1 MKAQSRRRSVRA
13 CAPSAA
19 NTAPLAASKF
29 APGHR
34 AGAPGMTAKS
44 GWTGR
49 GRPSALTAGEAVRG
63 STEKPPMRPKG
74 ARCCLELE
82 PLRGYRR
89 GEGRGCQGRECKRLI
104 APRGEVEV
112 VWSCSC
118 RNRAVVALDGQDKD
132 APVHRT
138 ASHCSA
144 RPITPGRIVVT
155 RYGFSWSGSANV
167 QTHTTPTSW
176 KALARDSML

>member
-1 MKAQSRRRSVRA
+1 MNTVKAQSRRRSVRA

-29 APGHR
+29 VPGHR

-44 GWTGR
+44 GWTRR
-49 GRPSALTAGEAVRG
+49 GLPSALAADEAVRG
-63 STEKPPMRPKG
+63 STDKPPMRPKG
-74 ARCCLELE
+74 GRCCLELG

-89 GEGRGCQGRECKRLI
+89 GEGRGYQGRECRRLI
-104 APRGEVEV
+104 ALSGEVEV

-118 RNRAVVALDGQDKD
+118 RNRAVVALDRQDKD

-155 RYGFSWSGSANV
+155 RYGFSRSDVTTTQARAPSWSSPPSA
-167 QTHTTPTSW
+167 
-176 KALARDSML
+176 R

>member
-1 MKAQSRRRSVRA
+1 MCGWCCVCGASNSHTPPPTQEQKRLNRARAAIGVGCWWDCSRTNKA
-13 CAPSAA
+13 AA
-19 NTAPLAASKF
+19 Q
-29 APGHR
+29 
-34 AGAPGMTAKS
+34 
-44 GWTGR
+44 
-49 GRPSALTAGEAVRG
+49 EA
-63 STEKPPMRPKG
+63 EG
-74 ARCCLELE
+74 ARCWLGLG

-89 GEGRGCQGRECKRLI
+89 REGRCHQGRECRRLI

-118 RNRAVVALDGQDKD
+118 RNRAVVPLDGQDKD

-155 RYGFSWSGSANV
+155 LRFFLVGFAQGAHAYDPHLV
-167 QTHTTPTSW
+167 EGFGLRLD
-176 KALARDSML
+176 ALITIQNGAQQVLAAGGE

>member
-1 MKAQSRRRSVRA
+1 
-13 CAPSAA
+13 
-19 NTAPLAASKF
+19 
-29 APGHR
+29 
-34 AGAPGMTAKS
+34 MTAKS
-44 GWTGR
+44 GWTRR
-49 GRPSALTAGEAVRG
+49 GLPSALAAGEAVRG
-63 STEKPPMRPKG
+63 STDKPPMRPKG
-74 ARCCLELE
+74 GRCCLELG
-82 PLRGYRR
+82 PLRGCRR

-155 RYGFSWSGSANV
+155 LRFFLVGFSQRADAYNAHLLEGFSLRLDTLIPLQDGAQQV
-167 QTHTTPTSW
+167 
-176 KALARDSML
+176 LAAGGE